1 MKDYQKHQ
9 SLSGICKQD
18 KELFDFG
25 VELSINVKSKDGSE
39 DWLVENGYGVLGAL
53 TLRRIQIEIK
63 EWLEDNYEH

>member
-1 MKDYQKHQ
+1 MKDYNKHQ

-18 KELFDFG
+18 INFG
-25 VELSINVKSKDGSE
+25 IELSINVKSKDGSE

-63 EWLEDNYEH
+63 EWLEDNYEHQ